1 MILLRQIS
9 EQIQR
14 NTKDR
19 SVAVEGLG
27 DAVVKEGHNW
37 QVLVLVWG
45 CLYFPE
51 SCYCTSTKHL
61 GHLGQTR
68 ELLKF
73 REDTSFEK
81 CWHEQAIRQYIYIY
95 VISPIWVITHM
106 AFLMVPQWDNV
117 ALAPVF
123 VAW

>member
-1 MILLRQIS
+1 MLMYVDLICYDFLILLRQIS

-81 CWHEQAIRQYIYIY
+81 CWHEQAIQ
-95 VISPIWVITHM
+95 
-106 AFLMVPQWDNV
+106 
-117 ALAPVF
+117 
-123 VAW
+123 